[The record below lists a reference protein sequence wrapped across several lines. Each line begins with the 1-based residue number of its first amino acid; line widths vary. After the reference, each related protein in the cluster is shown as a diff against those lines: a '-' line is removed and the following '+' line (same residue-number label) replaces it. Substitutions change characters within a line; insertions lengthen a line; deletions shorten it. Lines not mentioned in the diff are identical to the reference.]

1 MKIRLGLGK
10 LKMESVAR
18 YCSGELYDYTNEK
31 DCAVSYVCTDSR
43 EADEETMFVATRG
56 ERVDGHDYIISA
68 IERGCKCILCE
79 YVPTAIAGK
88 RVAFVTVEN
97 SIDAFALTAKGYR
110 GEKSLKTVAITG
122 SVGKTTTK
130 ELTAS
135 ILGRATNL
143 YATSGN
149 FNSVIGMPMS
159 LMEAQSDRDTA
170 VFEMGMSGFGEI
182 HSMSMTATPDV
193 AMVVNVGSSH
203 LEYLKTRENIARAKL
218 EIADGLKDGG
228 YLLLNGDEPLLRK
241 DFSDKKYTVLYL
253 GIENKDAQDAFAY
266 NVQVDES
273 GTQFDL
279 DFRGETYKS
288 LKIKPVGRQFV
299 YNAMFSAVA
308 SLLMGCDEQT
318 VREGLFGY
326 TPGGI
331 RQNIQKTNGITLVA
345 DCYNAAPESMRG
357 AIDTLCSID
366 ISGKRI
372 AVLGDMRELGAGS
385 DKMHR
390 DMGKYLVSK
399 GIDLLLTLGE
409 SGKLIADGAR
419 DSGMNEENIF
429 SETDVENVD
438 ALCEELA
445 RRLTTGD
452 GVLIKAS
459 RGVRLERVIERLFKE
474 N

>member
-1 MKIRLGLGK
+1 MKIKLGLGR

-18 YCSGELYDYTNEK
+18 YCSGELYDYTGEQNVS
-31 DCAVSYVCTDSR
+31 VSYVCTDSR
-43 EADEETMFVATRG
+43 EADGETMFIATRG
-56 ERVDGHDYIISA
+56 ERVDGHDYITGA

-79 YVPTAIAGK
+79 YVPTDIAG
-88 RVAFVTVEN
+88 RAVAFVTVEN
-97 SIDAFALTAKGYR
+97 SIDAFALIAKGYR
-110 GEKSLKTVAITG
+110 DEKRLRTVAITG

-135 ILGRATNL
+135 ILGLRTNL

-159 LMEAQSDRDTA
+159 LMEAPCDRDTA

-182 HSMSMTATPDV
+182 HSMSVTATPDI
-193 AMVVNVGSSH
+193 AMVVNIGSSH

-218 EIADGLKDGG
+218 EIADGLREGG

-241 DFSDKKYTVLYL
+241 DFSDKKYSVLYL
-253 GIENKDAQDAFAY
+253 GIENKCGSDAYAD
-266 NVQVDES
+266 NIKVSES
-273 GTQFDL
+273 GTEFDL
-279 DFRGETYKS
+279 CFNGRTYSS
-288 LKIKPVGRQFV
+288 LNIRPIGKQFV
-299 YNAMFSAVA
+299 YNAMFAAVA

-318 VREGLFGY
+318 VREGLISY

-331 RQNIQKTNGITLVA
+331 RQNVKKVNGITVVA
-345 DCYNAAPESMRG
+345 DCYNAAPESMRAG
-357 AIDTLCSID
+357 IDTLCALD

-372 AVLGDMRELGAGS
+372 AVVGDMRELGENS
-385 DKMHR
+385 DTMHR
-390 DMGKYLVSK
+390 EIGKYIAEK
-399 GIDLLLTLGE
+399 GIDLLFTLGE
-409 SGKLIADGAR
+409 SGKLIADGAKA
-419 DSGMNEENIF
+419 SGMSAENIF
-429 SETDVENVD
+429 SETDTENVEI
-438 ALCEELA
+438 LCKELESKMNE
-445 RRLTTGD
+445 GD